1 MSEKNI
7 DLVPVGTLPP
17 LGVVPRRMHG
27 WVVRKETHG
36 EPLSSF
42 REEVVDTPEPGPN
55 EVLGLSMAAGV
66 TLNAAA
72 LSRSILT
79 FTDGLFRSMSNAC
92 STTFDQEIDPWRAIA
107 ARSRSAAPDS
117 ARLPPQTP
125 SAWVRLARSPR

>member
-42 REEVVDTPEPGPN
+42 REEVVDTPDPGPN
-55 EVLGLSMAAGV
+55 EVLVLSMAAGV
-66 TLNAAA
+66 NYNGVWGGLGKPVSV
-72 LSRSILT
+72 L
-79 FTDGLFRSMSNAC
+79 DGHKHPFHIGGSDCARVVW
-92 STTFDQEIDPWRAIA
+92 EIGAGGERWEGGGEGG
-107 ARSRSAAPDS
+107 
-117 ARLPPQTP
+117 L
-125 SAWVRLARSPR
+125 